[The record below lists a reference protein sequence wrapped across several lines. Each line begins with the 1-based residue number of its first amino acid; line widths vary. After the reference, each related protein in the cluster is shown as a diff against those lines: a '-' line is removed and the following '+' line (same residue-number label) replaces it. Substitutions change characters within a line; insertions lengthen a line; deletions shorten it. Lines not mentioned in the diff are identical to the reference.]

1 MAADRTDRP
10 AAGTGAADPAVE
22 VRRSSR
28 RRRTVSAYREGDRT
42 VVLIPAQMSAKEEER
57 WVRAMLDR
65 LERRERRS
73 ALDEPELARRAFILS
88 NQYLGGRARPVS
100 VRWVGNQAARW
111 GSCTPVDGTIRI
123 SDRVRGLP
131 EYVLDYVLLHE
142 LAHLLVPNH
151 GAKFWALLEAYPRT
165 ERARGYLEGYARS
178 DGSTDQDQADESTNP
193 DETEVED

>member
-1 MAADRTDRP
+1 M
-10 AAGTGAADPAVE
+10 
-22 VRRSSR
+22 
-28 RRRTVSAYREGDRT
+28 
-42 VVLIPAQMSAKEEER
+42 LIPAQMSAGEEER

-73 ALDEPELARRAFILS
+73 ALNEPELARRALALS
-88 NQYLGGRARPVS
+88 AQYLGGRARPVS

-151 GAKFWALLEAYPRT
+151 GPKFWALLEAYPRT

-178 DGSTDQDQADESTNP
+178 DGSADHDQDDDAKGADEA
-193 DETEVED
+193 DVED